1 MLHSDNCYN
10 MPKVDIKGNCC
21 KTNLQSNT
29 AFRGF
34 GGPQGLFAVETFMD
48 EIALELNIDPFEL
61 REKNLYKNN
70 DATYFSQKLENC
82 TIRKCWEE
90 CKAMSSF
97 ESQRVQVEK
106 WNSLHKWKKRGVAMI
121 PVKFGIAFTAPH
133 LNQGGALV
141 HVRKGNFSNEHF

>member
-1 MLHSDNCYN
+1 MLHSDNCYKLQ
-10 MPKVDIKGNCC
+10 KVDIRGHCC

-48 EIALELNIDPFEL
+48 EIATDLDMDPFAL
-61 REKNLYKNN
+61 REKNLYDSN
-70 DATYFSQKLENC
+70 DKTYFSQPLEHC
-82 TIRKCWEE
+82 TIKKCWEE
-90 CKAMSSF
+90 CKAMSRF
-97 ESQRVQVEK
+97 EAQRAEVQQ

-141 HVRKGNFSNEHF
+141 HVSSHSF